1 MLIRIY
7 VVQYIKL
14 ILQKEKAQQEKV
26 FRDFVNNYGTHF
38 STNTY
43 MGVKVHAER
52 RYSKKER
59 EDIDDADLK
68 RCNTENAIKVVKFQ
82 MDVDSKGC
90 KQQAILSQRASSSNI
105 RRTVITTFG
114 TFMSKDI
121 EKSSAI
127 EGEDSSWSKLIS
139 SLMSMKKY
147 TPRVLKREL
156 VLILR

>member
-1 MLIRIY
+1 
-7 VVQYIKL
+7 
-14 ILQKEKAQQEKV
+14 
-26 FRDFVNNYGTHF
+26 
-38 STNTY
+38 
-43 MGVKVHAER
+43 
-52 RYSKKER
+52 
-59 EDIDDADLK
+59 
-68 RCNTENAIKVVKFQ
+68 

-90 KQQAILSQRASSSNI
+90 KQQARLSQRASSSNI

-121 EKSSAI
+121 EKSSGI

>member
-1 MLIRIY
+1 
-7 VVQYIKL
+7 
-14 ILQKEKAQQEKV
+14 
-26 FRDFVNNYGTHF
+26 
-38 STNTY
+38 

-52 RYSKKER
+52 RYSVKEKT
-59 EDIDDADLK
+59 DINDADLK

-82 MDVDSKGC
+82 MDPDSEKC
-90 KQQAILSQRASSSNI
+90 KKRAELRQRASSSNI

-114 TFMSKDI
+114 TFMSKNTPVPIDS
-121 EKSSAI
+121 EKN
-127 EGEDSSWSKLIS
+127 DSRWSKLIT